1 MQDTFHFSKPYWTDE
16 NEYNPS
22 GGKTGFD
29 QQETKLPTNWNTS
42 FSKICLGMKFDEQLR
57 FIVINKQ
64 ADSLYSLI
72 ADGKHRRTSLGRETW
87 KTLLGDHASFAI
99 AQSSIVIR
107 KGSIL
112 NVLMTS
118 HPQGLALW
126 QITKSPAIRVI
137 PGLGLVQ
144 KEGYIISTPVETWL
158 CTQRIMET
166 KTSKPWVTYWFSEWS
181 LDK

>member
-1 MQDTFHFSKPYWTDE
+1 MKTNTILLEGKLGLTNRKQSYPPTGIHPSPRSVSVWSSTNSSGSLSSTSKLTLCTHWSLMASIAEHHWVVKRGRRY
-16 NEYNPS
+16 
-22 GGKTGFD
+22 
-29 QQETKLPTNWNTS
+29 L
-42 FSKICLGMKFDEQLR
+42 
-57 FIVINKQ
+57 VIMP
-64 ADSLYSLI
+64 LY
-72 ADGKHRRTSLGRETW
+72 
-87 KTLLGDHASFAI
+87 
-99 AQSSIVIR
+99 SSIVIR
-107 KGSIL
+107 KGSIQ